1 MHGQTIDSV
10 MASKWKALL
19 SEYADVFEAPGKP
32 VARAV
37 DHRIDLLDPK
47 APPPCPRLYRMS
59 EDELLAVKCTISN
72 YVDKGW
78 IRPSSSP
85 HGAPVLVIRKKTGEL
100 RIVIDY
106 RLLNK

>member
-37 DHRIDLLDPK
+37 DHRIDLLDPT
-47 APPPCPRLYRMS
+47 APRPCPRLYKVS
-59 EDELLAVKCTISN
+59 EDELFAVKRTISDYIN
-72 YVDKGW
+72 KGW
-78 IRPSSSP
+78 IRPSYSP
-85 HGAPVLVIRKKTGEL
+85 YGAPVLVIWKKMGEL
-100 RIVIDY
+100 CIVIDY
-106 RLLNK
+106 RLFNQ